1 MTWQGDADRARHVHH
16 GQTLVERQIG
26 FPLHPRVV
34 QRPIEG
40 DELLAAARLPTYC
53 LHVSMSRL
61 RRPFSSSRRNS
72 HATPPDSKRT
82 ARKVS
87 AASSGER
94 FGNLVIGKLS
104 RTARR
109 RPTLF
114 TMQISAEPAVPMAL
128 PPVTSSAGFLP
139 SDSRQTCVRRR
150 PIPLRM
156 SPSSTWRSDSLPDR
170 TRSAPATRPI
180 RQIKPRSPRS

>member
-1 MTWQGDADRARHVHH
+1 MNCS
-16 GQTLVERQIG
+16 
-26 FPLHPRVV
+26 PLPVF
-34 QRPIEG
+34 QRT
-40 DELLAAARLPTYC
+40 A
-53 LHVSMSRL
+53 SMSRL
-61 RRPFSSSRRNS
+61 RRPFSSSRRSS

-87 AASSGER
+87 AASSVSSGER